1 MKLGSWFDKR
11 FHVLDSHPASMA
23 KGWRSL
29 LEEESEHQWVAIT
42 GFFVFIILGALVI
55 QGTSTLP
62 GVNYSNNGLDAID
75 GRVLDIVYGD
85 SDTYTALILGDD
97 GGMIFHYDDA
107 GIVNDI
113 GTDYDDV
120 LGMTF
125 MTELHDG
132 SVVVSPS
139 NNTLE
144 VIHVNDE
151 NSQLTIIPLVS
162 NEETFDVLDV
172 AEQKSGDSYRWLM
185 VTDEGESTSLRGFG
199 TISSPLTSTQ
209 EAFGSATLTA
219 AMVNSGNIHW
229 NMVESLDDGTWI
241 AIGSMTNS
249 FGIDED
255 SPASPMRHPV
265 IGFISWSEGPTSP
278 MLTSIEELDKGEIHS
293 LIRFDNGSL
302 LAAGTDSAV
311 HISKDRTTTN
321 VDFSSVSATL
331 DDNGVVWMFGSQGS
345 TSIVRMVDGVAEK
358 MPLAQPLPLTVETSD
373 VSNGIVYAH
382 GLNANGEPAT
392 YTVDSLASGSIAS
405 GRGFL
410 NFMFVTAS
418 SIVMGVMIW
427 TAFKRIWHI
436 Q

>member
-1 MKLGSWFDKR
+1 
-11 FHVLDSHPASMA
+11 MA

-42 GFFVFIILGALVI
+42 GFFVFIILGALLI

-62 GVNYSNNGLDAID
+62 GVNYSNNGLDAIN

-85 SDTYTALILGDD
+85 SDTYTALILGED

-107 GIVNDI
+107 GIINDI
-113 GTDYDDV
+113 GADYDDV
-120 LGMTF
+120 LGMAF

-139 NNTLE
+139 KNTLE
-144 VIHVNDE
+144 VLHVNDE
-151 NSQLTIIPLVS
+151 SSQRTIIPLTS
-162 NEETFDVLDV
+162 NQETFDVLDV
-172 AEQKSGDSYRWLM
+172 AEQRSGDSYRWLM
-185 VTDEGESTSLRGFG
+185 VTDEGNTTGLRGFG
-199 TISSPLTSTQ
+199 SINSPLSSTQ

-219 AMVNSGNIHW
+219 AMVNSGNIGW

-249 FGIDED
+249 FSIDDE
-255 SPASPMRHPV
+255 SPALPTKHPV

-293 LIRFDNGSL
+293 LIRLDNGSL

-311 HISKDRTTTN
+311 HISKDRTTTT

-373 VSNGIVYAH
+373 VSDGVVYAH

-392 YTVDSLASGSIAS
+392 YTVDSLAIGSIES

-410 NFMFVTAS
+410 NFMFFTVA

-427 TAFKRIWHI
+427 TAFKRMW
-436 Q
+436 QNK

>member
-1 MKLGSWFDKR
+1 
-11 FHVLDSHPASMA
+11 MA

-42 GFFVFIILGALVI
+42 GFFVFIILGAILI

-85 SDTYTALILGDD
+85 SDTYTALILGED
-97 GGMIFHYDDA
+97 GGMIFHHDDA
-107 GIVNDI
+107 GIINDI

-144 VIHVNDE
+144 VLHVNDE
-151 NSQLTIIPLVS
+151 ISQRTIIPLSS
-162 NEETFDVLDV
+162 NQETFDVLDV
-172 AEQKSGDSYRWLM
+172 AEQRSGDSYRWLM
-185 VTDEGESTSLRGFG
+185 VTDEGNTTGLRGFG
-199 TISSPLTSTQ
+199 SINAPLSSTQ

-219 AMVNSGNIHW
+219 AMVNSGNIGW

-249 FGIDED
+249 FSIDDE
-255 SPASPMRHPV
+255 SPASPTKHPV

-293 LIRFDNGSL
+293 LIRLDNGSL

-311 HISKDRTTTN
+311 HISKERTTTT

-331 DDNGVVWMFGSQGS
+331 DDKGVVWMFGSQGS
-345 TSIVRMVDGVAEK
+345 TSIVRMVDGIAEK

-373 VSNGIVYAH
+373 VSDGVVYAH

-392 YTVDSLASGSIAS
+392 YTVDSLAIGSIES

-410 NFMFVTAS
+410 NFMFFTAT

-427 TAFKRIWHI
+427 TAFKRMW
-436 Q
+436 QNK

>member
-1 MKLGSWFDKR
+1 
-11 FHVLDSHPASMA
+11 MA

-42 GFFVFIILGALVI
+42 GFFVFIILGALLI

-85 SDTYTALILGDD
+85 SDTYTALILGED

-107 GIVNDI
+107 GIINDI
-113 GTDYDDV
+113 GADYDDV
-120 LGMTF
+120 LGMAF

-139 NNTLE
+139 KNTLE
-144 VIHVNDE
+144 VLHVNDE
-151 NSQLTIIPLVS
+151 SSQRTIIPLTS
-162 NEETFDVLDV
+162 NQETFDVLDV
-172 AEQKSGDSYRWLM
+172 AEQRSGDSYRWLM
-185 VTDEGESTSLRGFG
+185 VTDEGNTTGLRGFG
-199 TISSPLTSTQ
+199 SINAPLSSTQ

-219 AMVNSGNIHW
+219 AMVNSGNIGW

-249 FGIDED
+249 FSIDDE
-255 SPASPMRHPV
+255 SPALPTKHPV

-293 LIRFDNGSL
+293 LIRLDNGSL

-311 HISKDRTTTN
+311 HISKDRTTTT

-345 TSIVRMVDGVAEK
+345 TSIVRMVDGIAEK

-373 VSNGIVYAH
+373 VSDGVVYAH

-392 YTVDSLASGSIAS
+392 YTVDSLAIGSIES

-410 NFMFVTAS
+410 NFMFFTVA

-427 TAFKRIWHI
+427 TAFKRMW
-436 Q
+436 QNK

>member
-1 MKLGSWFDKR
+1 
-11 FHVLDSHPASMA
+11 MA

-42 GFFVFIILGALVI
+42 GFFVFIILGAILI

-85 SDTYTALILGDD
+85 SDTYTALILGED

-107 GIVNDI
+107 GIINDI
-113 GTDYDDV
+113 GADYDDV
-120 LGMTF
+120 LGMAF

-139 NNTLE
+139 KNTLE
-144 VIHVNDE
+144 VLHVNDE
-151 NSQLTIIPLVS
+151 SSQRTIIPLTS
-162 NEETFDVLDV
+162 NQETFDVLDV
-172 AEQKSGDSYRWLM
+172 AEQRSGDSYRWLM
-185 VTDEGESTSLRGFG
+185 VTDEGNTTGLRGFG
-199 TISSPLTSTQ
+199 SINAPLSSTQ

-219 AMVNSGNIHW
+219 AMVNSGNIGW

-249 FGIDED
+249 FSIDDE
-255 SPASPMRHPV
+255 SPALPTKHPV

-293 LIRFDNGSL
+293 LIRLDNGSL

-311 HISKDRTTTN
+311 HISKDRTTTT

-345 TSIVRMVDGVAEK
+345 TSIIRMVDGVAEK

-373 VSNGIVYAH
+373 VSDGVVYAH

-392 YTVDSLASGSIAS
+392 YTVDSLAIGSIES

-410 NFMFVTAS
+410 NFMFFTVA

-427 TAFKRIWHI
+427 TAFKRMW
-436 Q
+436 QNK

>member
-1 MKLGSWFDKR
+1 
-11 FHVLDSHPASMA
+11 MA

-42 GFFVFIILGALVI
+42 GFFVFIILGALLI

-85 SDTYTALILGDD
+85 SDTYTALILGED

-107 GIVNDI
+107 GIINDI
-113 GTDYDDV
+113 GADYDDV
-120 LGMTF
+120 LGMAF

-144 VIHVNDE
+144 VLHVNDE
-151 NSQLTIIPLVS
+151 SSQRTIIPLTS
-162 NEETFDVLDV
+162 NQETFDVLDV
-172 AEQKSGDSYRWLM
+172 AEQRSGDSYRWLM
-185 VTDEGESTSLRGFG
+185 VTDEGNTTGLRGFG
-199 TISSPLTSTQ
+199 SINAPLSSTQ

-219 AMVNSGNIHW
+219 AMVNSGNIGW

-249 FGIDED
+249 FSIDDE
-255 SPASPMRHPV
+255 SPALPTKHPV

-293 LIRFDNGSL
+293 LIRLDNGSL

-311 HISKDRTTTN
+311 HISKDRTTTT

-373 VSNGIVYAH
+373 VSDGVVYAH

-392 YTVDSLASGSIAS
+392 YTVDSLAIGSIES

-410 NFMFVTAS
+410 NFMFFTVA

-427 TAFKRIWHI
+427 TAFKRMW
-436 Q
+436 QNK

>member
-1 MKLGSWFDKR
+1 
-11 FHVLDSHPASMA
+11 MA

-42 GFFVFIILGALVI
+42 GFFVFIILGALLI

-85 SDTYTALILGDD
+85 SDTYTALILGED

-107 GIVNDI
+107 GIINDI

-144 VIHVNDE
+144 VLHVNDE
-151 NSQLTIIPLVS
+151 SSQRTIIPLTS
-162 NEETFDVLDV
+162 NQETFDVLDV
-172 AEQKSGDSYRWLM
+172 AEQRSGDSYRWLM
-185 VTDEGESTSLRGFG
+185 VTDEGNTTGLRGFG
-199 TISSPLTSTQ
+199 SINAPLSSTQ

-219 AMVNSGNIHW
+219 AMVNSGNIGW

-249 FGIDED
+249 FSIDDE
-255 SPASPMRHPV
+255 SPALPTKHPV

-293 LIRFDNGSL
+293 LIRLDNGSL

-311 HISKDRTTTN
+311 HISKDRTTTT

-373 VSNGIVYAH
+373 VSDGVVYAH

-392 YTVDSLASGSIAS
+392 YTVDSLAIGSIES

-410 NFMFVTAS
+410 NFMFFTVA

-427 TAFKRIWHI
+427 TAFKRMW
-436 Q
+436 QNK

>member
-1 MKLGSWFDKR
+1 
-11 FHVLDSHPASMA
+11 MA

-42 GFFVFIILGALVI
+42 GFFVFIILGALLI

-85 SDTYTALILGDD
+85 SDTYTALILGED

-107 GIVNDI
+107 GIINDI
-113 GTDYDDV
+113 GADYDDV
-120 LGMTF
+120 LGMAF

-139 NNTLE
+139 KNTLE
-144 VIHVNDE
+144 VLHVNDE
-151 NSQLTIIPLVS
+151 SSQRTIIPLTS
-162 NEETFDVLDV
+162 NQETFDVLDV
-172 AEQKSGDSYRWLM
+172 AEQRSGDSYRWLM
-185 VTDEGESTSLRGFG
+185 VTDEGNTTGLRGFG
-199 TISSPLTSTQ
+199 SINAPLSSTQ

-219 AMVNSGNIHW
+219 AMVNSGNIGW

-249 FGIDED
+249 FSIDDE
-255 SPASPMRHPV
+255 SPALPTKHPV

-293 LIRFDNGSL
+293 LIRLDNGSL

-311 HISKDRTTTN
+311 HISKDRTTTT

-373 VSNGIVYAH
+373 VSDGVVYAH

-392 YTVDSLASGSIAS
+392 YTVDSLAIGSIES

-410 NFMFVTAS
+410 NFMFFTAA

-427 TAFKRIWHI
+427 TAFKRMW
-436 Q
+436 QNK

>member
-1 MKLGSWFDKR
+1 
-11 FHVLDSHPASMA
+11 MA

-42 GFFVFIILGALVI
+42 GFFVFIILGALLI

-85 SDTYTALILGDD
+85 SDTYTALILGED

-107 GIVNDI
+107 GIINDI
-113 GTDYDDV
+113 GADYDDV
-120 LGMTF
+120 LGMAF

-139 NNTLE
+139 KNTLE
-144 VIHVNDE
+144 VLHVNDE
-151 NSQLTIIPLVS
+151 SSQRTIIPLTS
-162 NEETFDVLDV
+162 NQETFDVLDV
-172 AEQKSGDSYRWLM
+172 AEQRSGDSYRWLM
-185 VTDEGESTSLRGFG
+185 VTDEGNTTGLRGFG
-199 TISSPLTSTQ
+199 SINAPLSSTQ

-219 AMVNSGNIHW
+219 AMVNSGNIGW
-229 NMVESLDDGTWI
+229 SMVESLDDGTWI

-249 FGIDED
+249 FSIDDE
-255 SPASPMRHPV
+255 SPALPTKHPV

-293 LIRFDNGSL
+293 LIRLDNGSL

-311 HISKDRTTTN
+311 HISKDRTTTT

-345 TSIVRMVDGVAEK
+345 TSIIRMVDGVAEK

-373 VSNGIVYAH
+373 VSDGVVYAH

-392 YTVDSLASGSIAS
+392 YTVDSLAIGSIES

-410 NFMFVTAS
+410 NFMFFTVA

-427 TAFKRIWHI
+427 TAFKRMW
-436 Q
+436 QNK

>member
-1 MKLGSWFDKR
+1 
-11 FHVLDSHPASMA
+11 MA

-42 GFFVFIILGALVI
+42 GFFVFIILGAILI

-85 SDTYTALILGDD
+85 SDTYTALILGED
-97 GGMIFHYDDA
+97 GGMIFHHDDA
-107 GIVNDI
+107 GIINDI

-144 VIHVNDE
+144 VLHVNDE
-151 NSQLTIIPLVS
+151 ISQRTIIPLSS
-162 NEETFDVLDV
+162 NQETFDVLDV
-172 AEQKSGDSYRWLM
+172 AEQRSGDSYRWLM
-185 VTDEGESTSLRGFG
+185 VTDEGNTTGLRGFG
-199 TISSPLTSTQ
+199 SINAPLSSTQ

-219 AMVNSGNIHW
+219 AMVNSGNIGW

-249 FGIDED
+249 FSIDDE
-255 SPASPMRHPV
+255 SPASPTKHPV

-293 LIRFDNGSL
+293 LIRLDNGTL

-311 HISKDRTTTN
+311 HISKERTTTT

-331 DDNGVVWMFGSQGS
+331 DDKGVVWMFGSQGS
-345 TSIVRMVDGVAEK
+345 TSIVRMVDGIAEK

-373 VSNGIVYAH
+373 VSDGVVYAH

-392 YTVDSLASGSIAS
+392 YTVDSLSIGSIES

-410 NFMFVTAS
+410 NFMFFTAT

-427 TAFKRIWHI
+427 TAFKRMW
-436 Q
+436 QNK

>member
-1 MKLGSWFDKR
+1 
-11 FHVLDSHPASMA
+11 MA

-42 GFFVFIILGALVI
+42 GFFVFIILGALLI

-62 GVNYSNNGLDAID
+62 GVSYSNNGLDAID

-107 GIVNDI
+107 GIINNI
-113 GTDYDDV
+113 GTDYEDV

-144 VIHVNDE
+144 VLHVNDE
-151 NSQLTIIPLVS
+151 NAQRTIIPLTS
-162 NEETFDVLDV
+162 NQETFDVLDV
-172 AEQKSGDSYRWLM
+172 AEQRSGDSYRWLL
-185 VTDEGESTSLRGFG
+185 VTDEGDTNSLRGFG
-199 TISSPLTSTQ
+199 SISSPLSLTQ
-209 EAFGSATLTA
+209 SAFGNATLTA
-219 AMVNSGNIHW
+219 AMVNSGNINW

-255 SPASPMRHPV
+255 SPASPTKHPV
-265 IGFISWSEGPTSP
+265 IGFITWSEGPTSP

-293 LIRFDNGSL
+293 LIRLDNGSL

-311 HISKDRTTTN
+311 HISKDRTTTT

-345 TSIVRMVDGVAEK
+345 TSVVRMADGVAEK

-373 VSNGIVYAH
+373 VSDGIVYAH

-392 YTVDSLASGSIAS
+392 YTIDSLASGSIES

-410 NFMFVTAS
+410 NFMFVIATS
-418 SIVMGVMIW
+418 VVMGVMIW
-427 TAFKRIWHI
+427 TAFKRMR
-436 Q
+436 QNQ

>member
-1 MKLGSWFDKR
+1 MKLGSLFNKR
-11 FHVLDSHPASMA
+11 FHVLVSHPASMA

-42 GFFVFIILGALVI
+42 GFFVFIILGALLI

-85 SDTYTALILGDD
+85 SDTYTALILGED

-107 GIVNDI
+107 GIINDI
-113 GTDYDDV
+113 GADYDDV
-120 LGMTF
+120 LGMAF

-139 NNTLE
+139 KNTLE
-144 VIHVNDE
+144 VLHVNDE
-151 NSQLTIIPLVS
+151 SSQRTIIPLTS
-162 NEETFDVLDV
+162 NQETFDVLDV
-172 AEQKSGDSYRWLM
+172 AEQRSGDSYRWLM
-185 VTDEGESTSLRGFG
+185 VTDEGNTTGLRGFG
-199 TISSPLTSTQ
+199 SINAPLSSTQ

-219 AMVNSGNIHW
+219 AMVNSGNIGW

-249 FGIDED
+249 FSIDDE
-255 SPASPMRHPV
+255 SPALPTKHPV

-293 LIRFDNGSL
+293 LIRLDNGSL

-311 HISKDRTTTN
+311 HISKDRTTTT

-373 VSNGIVYAH
+373 VSDGVVYAH

-392 YTVDSLASGSIAS
+392 YTVDSLAIGSIES

-410 NFMFVTAS
+410 NFMFFTVA

-427 TAFKRIWHI
+427 TAFKRMW
-436 Q
+436 QNK

>member
-1 MKLGSWFDKR
+1 
-11 FHVLDSHPASMA
+11 MA

-42 GFFVFIILGALVI
+42 GFFVFIILGAILI

-85 SDTYTALILGDD
+85 SDTYTALILGED

-107 GIVNDI
+107 GIINDI

-144 VIHVNDE
+144 VLHVNDE
-151 NSQLTIIPLVS
+151 ISQRTIIPLSS
-162 NEETFDVLDV
+162 NQETFDVLDV
-172 AEQKSGDSYRWLM
+172 AEQRSGDSYRWLM
-185 VTDEGESTSLRGFG
+185 VTDEGNTTGLRGFG
-199 TISSPLTSTQ
+199 SINAPLSSTQ

-219 AMVNSGNIHW
+219 AMVNSGNIGW

-249 FGIDED
+249 FSIDDE
-255 SPASPMRHPV
+255 SPASPTKHPV

-293 LIRFDNGSL
+293 LIRLDNGSL

-311 HISKDRTTTN
+311 HISKERTTTT

-345 TSIVRMVDGVAEK
+345 TSIVRMVDGIAEK

-373 VSNGIVYAH
+373 VSDGVVYAH

-392 YTVDSLASGSIAS
+392 YTVDSLAIGSIES

-410 NFMFVTAS
+410 NFMFFTAT

-427 TAFKRIWHI
+427 TAFKRMW
-436 Q
+436 QNK

>member
-1 MKLGSWFDKR
+1 
-11 FHVLDSHPASMA
+11 MA

-42 GFFVFIILGALVI
+42 GFFVFIILGAILI

-85 SDTYTALILGDD
+85 SDTYTALILGED

-107 GIVNDI
+107 GIINDI

-144 VIHVNDE
+144 VLHVNDE
-151 NSQLTIIPLVS
+151 ISQRTIIPLSS
-162 NEETFDVLDV
+162 NQETFDVLDV
-172 AEQKSGDSYRWLM
+172 AEQRSGDSYRWLM
-185 VTDEGESTSLRGFG
+185 VTDEGNTTGLRGFG
-199 TISSPLTSTQ
+199 SINAPLSSTQ

-219 AMVNSGNIHW
+219 AMVNSGNIGW

-249 FGIDED
+249 FSIDDE
-255 SPASPMRHPV
+255 SPASPTKHPV

-293 LIRFDNGSL
+293 LIRLDNGTL

-311 HISKDRTTTN
+311 HISKERTTTT

-331 DDNGVVWMFGSQGS
+331 DDKGVVWMFGSQGS
-345 TSIVRMVDGVAEK
+345 TSIVRMVDGIAEK

-373 VSNGIVYAH
+373 VSDGVVYAH

-392 YTVDSLASGSIAS
+392 YTVDSLAIGSIES

-410 NFMFVTAS
+410 NFMFFTAT

-427 TAFKRIWHI
+427 TAFKRMW
-436 Q
+436 QNK

>member
-1 MKLGSWFDKR
+1 
-11 FHVLDSHPASMA
+11 MA

-42 GFFVFIILGALVI
+42 GFFVFIILGALLI

-85 SDTYTALILGDD
+85 SDTYTALILGED

-107 GIVNDI
+107 GIINDI
-113 GTDYDDV
+113 GADYDDV
-120 LGMTF
+120 LGMAF

-139 NNTLE
+139 KNTLE
-144 VIHVNDE
+144 VLHVNDE
-151 NSQLTIIPLVS
+151 SSQRTIIPLTS
-162 NEETFDVLDV
+162 NQETFDVLDV
-172 AEQKSGDSYRWLM
+172 AEQRSGDSYRWLM
-185 VTDEGESTSLRGFG
+185 VTDEGNTTGLRGFG
-199 TISSPLTSTQ
+199 SINAPLSSTQ

-219 AMVNSGNIHW
+219 AMVNSGNIGW

-249 FGIDED
+249 FSIDDE
-255 SPASPMRHPV
+255 SPALPTKHPV

-293 LIRFDNGSL
+293 LIRLDNGSL

-311 HISKDRTTTN
+311 HISKDRTTTT
-321 VDFSSVSATL
+321 VDFSIDSATL
-331 DDNGVVWMFGSQGS
+331 DDNGVVWLF
-345 TSIVRMVDGVAEK
+345 VR
-358 MPLAQPLPLTVETSD
+358 Q
-373 VSNGIVYAH
+373 
-382 GLNANGEPAT
+382 
-392 YTVDSLASGSIAS
+392 
-405 GRGFL
+405 
-410 NFMFVTAS
+410 
-418 SIVMGVMIW
+418 
-427 TAFKRIWHI
+427 
-436 Q
+436 

>member
-1 MKLGSWFDKR
+1 
-11 FHVLDSHPASMA
+11 MA

-42 GFFVFIILGALVI
+42 GFFVFIILGALLI

-85 SDTYTALILGDD
+85 SDTYTALILGED

-107 GIVNDI
+107 GIINDI
-113 GTDYDDV
+113 GADYDDV
-120 LGMTF
+120 LGMAF

-144 VIHVNDE
+144 VLHVNDE
-151 NSQLTIIPLVS
+151 SSQRTIIPLTS
-162 NEETFDVLDV
+162 NQETFDVLDV
-172 AEQKSGDSYRWLM
+172 AEQRSGDSYRWLM
-185 VTDEGESTSLRGFG
+185 VTDEGNTTGLRGFG
-199 TISSPLTSTQ
+199 SINAPLSSTQ

-219 AMVNSGNIHW
+219 AMVNSGNIGW

-249 FGIDED
+249 FSIDDE
-255 SPASPMRHPV
+255 SPALPTKHPV

-293 LIRFDNGSL
+293 LIRLDNGSL

-311 HISKDRTTTN
+311 HISKDRTTTT

-331 DDNGVVWMFGSQGS
+331 DDKGVVWMFGSQGS
-345 TSIVRMVDGVAEK
+345 TSIVRMVDGIAEK

-373 VSNGIVYAH
+373 VSDGVVYAH

-392 YTVDSLASGSIAS
+392 YTVDSLAIGSIES

-410 NFMFVTAS
+410 NFMFFTVA

-427 TAFKRIWHI
+427 TAFKRMW
-436 Q
+436 QNK

>member
-1 MKLGSWFDKR
+1 
-11 FHVLDSHPASMA
+11 MA

-42 GFFVFIILGALVI
+42 GFFVFIILGALLI

-85 SDTYTALILGDD
+85 SDTYTALILGED

-107 GIVNDI
+107 GIINDI
-113 GTDYDDV
+113 GADYDDV
-120 LGMTF
+120 LGMAF

-139 NNTLE
+139 KNTLE
-144 VIHVNDE
+144 VLHVNDE
-151 NSQLTIIPLVS
+151 SSQRTIIPLTS
-162 NEETFDVLDV
+162 NQETFDVLDV
-172 AEQKSGDSYRWLM
+172 AEQRSGDSYRWLM
-185 VTDEGESTSLRGFG
+185 VTDEGNTTGLRGFG
-199 TISSPLTSTQ
+199 SINAPLSSTQ

-219 AMVNSGNIHW
+219 AMVNSGNIGW

-241 AIGSMTNS
+241 AIGSMINS
-249 FGIDED
+249 FSIDDE
-255 SPASPMRHPV
+255 SPALPTKHPV

-293 LIRFDNGSL
+293 LIRLDNGSL

-311 HISKDRTTTN
+311 HISKDRTTTT

-373 VSNGIVYAH
+373 VSDGVVYAH

-392 YTVDSLASGSIAS
+392 YTVDSLAIGSIES

-410 NFMFVTAS
+410 NFMFFTVA

-427 TAFKRIWHI
+427 TAFKRMW
-436 Q
+436 QNK

>member
-1 MKLGSWFDKR
+1 
-11 FHVLDSHPASMA
+11 MA

-42 GFFVFIILGALVI
+42 GFFVFIILGALLI

-62 GVNYSNNGLDAID
+62 GVSYSNNGLDAID

-107 GIVNDI
+107 GIINDI
-113 GTDYDDV
+113 GTDYEDV

-144 VIHVNDE
+144 VLHVNDE
-151 NSQLTIIPLVS
+151 NAQRTIIPLAS
-162 NEETFDVLDV
+162 NQERFDVLDV
-172 AEQKSGDSYRWLM
+172 AEQRSGDSYRWLL
-185 VTDEGESTSLRGFG
+185 VTDEGDTNSLRGFG
-199 TISSPLTSTQ
+199 SIASPLSLTQ
-209 EAFGSATLTA
+209 SAFGNATLTA
-219 AMVNSGNIHW
+219 AMVNSGNINW

-255 SPASPMRHPV
+255 SPASPTKHPV

-293 LIRFDNGSL
+293 LIRLDNGSL

-311 HISKDRTTTN
+311 HISKDRTTTT

-345 TSIVRMVDGVAEK
+345 TSVVRMTDGVAEK
-358 MPLAQPLPLTVETSD
+358 MPLAQSLPLTVETSD
-373 VSNGIVYAH
+373 VADGIVYAH

-392 YTVDSLASGSIAS
+392 YTIDSLASGSIES

-410 NFMFVTAS
+410 NFMSVIATS
-418 SIVMGVMIW
+418 VVMGVMIW
-427 TAFKRIWHI
+427 TAFKRMR
-436 Q
+436 QNQ

>member
-1 MKLGSWFDKR
+1 
-11 FHVLDSHPASMA
+11 MA

-42 GFFVFIILGALVI
+42 GFFVFIILGALLI

-85 SDTYTALILGDD
+85 SDTYTALILGED

-107 GIVNDI
+107 GIINDI
-113 GTDYDDV
+113 GADYDDV
-120 LGMTF
+120 LGMAF

-139 NNTLE
+139 KNTLE
-144 VIHVNDE
+144 VLHVNDE
-151 NSQLTIIPLVS
+151 SSQRTIIPLTS
-162 NEETFDVLDV
+162 NQETFDVLDV
-172 AEQKSGDSYRWLM
+172 AEQRSGDSYRWLM
-185 VTDEGESTSLRGFG
+185 VTDEGNTTGLRGFG
-199 TISSPLTSTQ
+199 SINAPLSSTQ

-219 AMVNSGNIHW
+219 AMVNSGNIGW

-249 FGIDED
+249 FSIDDE
-255 SPASPMRHPV
+255 SPALPTKHPV

-293 LIRFDNGSL
+293 LIRLDNGSL

-311 HISKDRTTTN
+311 HISKDRTTTT

-345 TSIVRMVDGVAEK
+345 TSIIRMVDGVAEK

-373 VSNGIVYAH
+373 VSDGVVYAH

-392 YTVDSLASGSIAS
+392 YTVDSLAIGSIES

-410 NFMFVTAS
+410 NFMFFTVA

-427 TAFKRIWHI
+427 TAFKRMW
-436 Q
+436 QNK

>member
-1 MKLGSWFDKR
+1 MNLGSLFNKR
-11 FHVLDSHPASMA
+11 FHVLVSHPASMA
-23 KGWRSL
+23 KGWRSF

-62 GVNYSNNGLDAID
+62 GVSYSSNGLDAID

-85 SDTYTALILGDD
+85 SDTYTALILGDE

-107 GIVNDI
+107 GIINDI
-113 GTDYDDV
+113 GTDYEDV

-132 SVVVSPS
+132 SIVVSPS

-144 VIHVNDE
+144 VIHVNNE
-151 NSQLTIIPLVS
+151 NSQRTIIPLVS
-162 NEETFDVLDV
+162 NQETFDVLDV
-172 AEQKSGDSYRWLM
+172 AEQRNGDSYRWLM
-185 VTDEGESTSLRGFG
+185 VTDENDSTSLRGFG
-199 TISSPLTSTQ
+199 TINSPLESTQ
-209 EAFGSATLTA
+209 EAFGSASLTA
-219 AMVNSGNIHW
+219 AMVNSGNIAW

-241 AIGSMTNS
+241 AIGSMTNA

-255 SPASPMRHPV
+255 SPASPTRHPV
-265 IGFISWSEGPTSP
+265 IGFISWTEGPSSP

-293 LIRFDNGSL
+293 LIRLDNGSL

-311 HISKDRTTTN
+311 HIAKDRATTTI
-321 VDFSSVSATL
+321 DFSSVSAAL
-331 DDNGVVWMFGSQGS
+331 DDDGVVWMIGNQGS
-345 TSIVRMVDGVAEK
+345 TSVVRMVDGVAEK
-358 MPLAQPLPLTVETSD
+358 MPLAQPLPLDVETSD
-373 VSNGIVYAH
+373 VSNGVLYAH
-382 GLNANGEPAT
+382 GTSANGEPAT
-392 YTVDSLASGSIAS
+392 YSIDTLASGSIES

-427 TAFKRIWHI
+427 TAFKRMR
-436 Q
+436 QNQ

>member
-1 MKLGSWFDKR
+1 
-11 FHVLDSHPASMA
+11 MA

-42 GFFVFIILGALVI
+42 GFFVFIILGALLI

-85 SDTYTALILGDD
+85 SDTYTALILGED

-107 GIVNDI
+107 GIINDI
-113 GTDYDDV
+113 GADYDDV
-120 LGMTF
+120 LGMAF

-139 NNTLE
+139 KNTLE
-144 VIHVNDE
+144 VLHVNDE
-151 NSQLTIIPLVS
+151 SSQRTIIPLTS
-162 NEETFDVLDV
+162 NQETFDVLDV
-172 AEQKSGDSYRWLM
+172 AEQRSGDSYRWLM
-185 VTDEGESTSLRGFG
+185 VTDEGNTTGLRGFG
-199 TISSPLTSTQ
+199 SINAPLSSTQ

-219 AMVNSGNIHW
+219 AMVNSGNIGW

-249 FGIDED
+249 FSIDDE
-255 SPASPMRHPV
+255 SPALPTKHPV

-293 LIRFDNGSL
+293 LIRLDNGSL

-311 HISKDRTTTN
+311 HISKDRTTTT

-373 VSNGIVYAH
+373 VSDGVVHAH

-392 YTVDSLASGSIAS
+392 YTVDSLAIGSIES

-410 NFMFVTAS
+410 NFMFFTVA

-427 TAFKRIWHI
+427 TAFKRMW
-436 Q
+436 QNK

>member
-1 MKLGSWFDKR
+1 
-11 FHVLDSHPASMA
+11 MA

-42 GFFVFIILGALVI
+42 GFFVFIILGALLI

-85 SDTYTALILGDD
+85 SDTYTALILGED

-107 GIVNDI
+107 GIINDI
-113 GTDYDDV
+113 GADYDDV
-120 LGMTF
+120 LGMAF

-139 NNTLE
+139 KNTLE
-144 VIHVNDE
+144 VLHVNDE
-151 NSQLTIIPLVS
+151 SSQRTIIPLTS
-162 NEETFDVLDV
+162 NQETFDVLDV
-172 AEQKSGDSYRWLM
+172 AEQRSGDSYRWLM
-185 VTDEGESTSLRGFG
+185 VTDEGNTTGLRGFG
-199 TISSPLTSTQ
+199 SINAPLSSTQ

-219 AMVNSGNIHW
+219 AMVNSGNIGW

-249 FGIDED
+249 FSIDDE
-255 SPASPMRHPV
+255 SPALPTKHPV

-293 LIRFDNGSL
+293 LIRLDNGSL

-311 HISKDRTTTN
+311 HISKERTTTT

-331 DDNGVVWMFGSQGS
+331 DDKGVVWMFGSQGS
-345 TSIVRMVDGVAEK
+345 TSIVRMVDGIAEK

-373 VSNGIVYAH
+373 VSDGVVYAH

-392 YTVDSLASGSIAS
+392 YTVDSLAIGSIES

-410 NFMFVTAS
+410 NFMFFTVA

-427 TAFKRIWHI
+427 TAFKRMW
-436 Q
+436 QNK

>member
-1 MKLGSWFDKR
+1 
-11 FHVLDSHPASMA
+11 MA

-42 GFFVFIILGALVI
+42 GFFVFIILGALLI

-85 SDTYTALILGDD
+85 SDTYTALILGED

-107 GIVNDI
+107 GIINDI
-113 GTDYDDV
+113 GADYDDV
-120 LGMTF
+120 LGMAF

-139 NNTLE
+139 KNTLE
-144 VIHVNDE
+144 VLHVNDE
-151 NSQLTIIPLVS
+151 SSQRTIIPLTS
-162 NEETFDVLDV
+162 NQETFDVLDV
-172 AEQKSGDSYRWLM
+172 AEQRSGDSYRWLM
-185 VTDEGESTSLRGFG
+185 VTDEGNTTGLRGFG
-199 TISSPLTSTQ
+199 SINAPLSSTQ

-219 AMVNSGNIHW
+219 AMVNSGNIGW

-249 FGIDED
+249 FSIDDE
-255 SPASPMRHPV
+255 SPALPTKHPV

-293 LIRFDNGSL
+293 LIRLDNGSL

-311 HISKDRTTTN
+311 HISKDRTTTT

-373 VSNGIVYAH
+373 VSDGVVYAH

-392 YTVDSLASGSIAS
+392 YTVDSLAIGSIES

-410 NFMFVTAS
+410 NFMFFTVA

-427 TAFKRIWHI
+427 TAFKRMW
-436 Q
+436 QNK